1 MSSSFSS
8 HESSL
13 HSCKL
18 KSDVYFFWSVYSH
31 LISIFKFIAH
41 QNTIKKSVILSNP
54 CWFFSCQS
62 KLYIMCRAQLTCE
75 TSKCMYELPVC
86 ISESNLWSVHPSSK
100 ACSFVCSFVLHSGLS
115 KLQFLSYLRKKNYVT
130 QLQQAYAF
138 SLHLCTVYAIRW
150 SYLIFVI
157 FCTPPHLLASKLY
170 ARKVRKFVTK
180 QRKSILGV
188 LVFWLV

>member
-1 MSSSFSS
+1 MFTFSGQFICTWFLFSS
-8 HESSL
+8 L
-13 HSCKL
+13 L
-18 KSDVYFFWSVYSH
+18 
-31 LISIFKFIAH
+31 LIRI
-41 QNTIKKSVILSNP
+41 QLKKSVILSNP
-54 CWFFSCQS
+54 CWVFSCQS

-100 ACSFVCSFVLHSGLS
+100 ACLFVCLFLLHSGPP

-130 QLQQAYAF
+130 QFQQVYAF

-170 ARKVRKFVTK
+170 ARKVPKFVTK